1 MNFGY
6 EVGQLNLDQ
15 TCFWTHD
22 HTPPSPPNTVTVQ
35 CTAQD
40 TLQWGSNVIV
50 LSKKYCL
57 NKLVPYNITH
67 IKT

>member
-22 HTPPSPPNTVTVQ
+22 HTPPFPPPPNTVTVQ

-40 TLQWGSNVIV
+40 TLQWGSNVKV
-50 LSKKYCL
+50 LSKNTVRINL
-57 NKLVPYNITH
+57 FH
-67 IKT
+67 IILHTL